1 MMNSTKGIIFNIQ
14 RFSIHDGPGIRTTV
28 FMNGCPL
35 RCFWCQN
42 PESQTL
48 RPEIFFDAEKCKGC
62 GKCVQACPEGAVEI
76 SEGRSKTNR
85 GLCKGIGKC
94 AEVCPNEARNLIGRE
109 AKLEEVFKEVAAD
122 AIFYQES
129 EGGVTLSGGEPLT
142 QPQFAMSLLKLCKEA
157 GIHTVIET
165 CGYGRWETVRQILN
179 YVDLVLYDFKH
190 MDPVE
195 HEKGTGVS
203 NELILENSK
212 KIYHEL
218 FVPILAR
225 VPIIPG
231 YNDSVM
237 NIEATAKFIA
247 TELGSSIKV
256 HLLPYHRLGE
266 TKYERLERPSQSIS
280 IEPPSEE
287 HMSEL
292 PRIVESFGLTA
303 MIGG

>member
-35 RCFWCQN
+35 HCFWCQN

-109 AKLEEVFKEVAAD
+109 ATPEEVFKEVAAD

-212 KIYHEL
+212 KIHHEL

-292 PRIVESFGLTA
+292 QRIVESFGLTA

>member
-1 MMNSTKGIIFNIQ
+1 M
-14 RFSIHDGPGIRTTV
+14 
-28 FMNGCPL
+28 
-35 RCFWCQN
+35 
-42 PESQTL
+42 
-48 RPEIFFDAEKCKGC
+48 
-62 GKCVQACPEGAVEI
+62 
-76 SEGRSKTNR
+76 
-85 GLCKGIGKC
+85 
-94 AEVCPNEARNLIGRE
+94 GRE
-109 AKLEEVFKEVAAD
+109 ETPEEVFKEVAAD

-157 GIHTVIET
+157 GIHTAIET

-195 HEKGTGVS
+195 HEKFTGVS
-203 NELILENSK
+203 NDLILENAK

-218 FVPILAR
+218 FIPILAR

-247 TELGSSIKV
+247 HELGGSKKV

-266 TKYERLERPSQSIS
+266 TKYERLESPRKSIS

-287 HMSEL
+287 HLLEL
-292 PRIVESFGLTA
+292 QRIVESFGLTA
-303 MIGG
+303 MIDG

>member
-1 MMNSTKGIIFNIQ
+1 MNSTTGIFFNIQ

-35 RCFWCQN
+35 HCFWCQN

-62 GKCVQACPEGAVEI
+62 GKCVQVCPEQAVEI
-76 SEGRSKTNR
+76 FEGRSKTNR
-85 GLCKGIGKC
+85 ELCKGNGKC
-94 AEVCPNEARNLIGRE
+94 TEVCPNEARNLIGRE
-109 AKLEEVFKEVAAD
+109 ATAEEVFKEVAAD
-122 AIFYQES
+122 EIFYQKS

-142 QPQFAMSLLKLCKEA
+142 QPQFAMSLLKLCKDA
-157 GIHTVIET
+157 GIRTAIET

-195 HEKGTGVS
+195 HEKCTGVS
-203 NELILENSK
+203 NVLILENAK
-212 KIYHEL
+212 KIHNEL
-218 FVPILAR
+218 FIPILAR

-247 TELGSSIKV
+247 AELGSSIKV
-256 HLLPYHRLGE
+256 HLLPYHRFGE
-266 TKYERLERPSQSIS
+266 TKYERLERPSKSLS

-292 PRIVESFGLTA
+292 QRIVESFGLTA
-303 MIGG
+303 IIGG